1 MQTSLR
7 LFLLAGSLCILLFI
21 ARKIQKSQIKIADSI
36 FWLLFSLALIIFAA
50 FPGFASAL
58 AGFFG
63 FMATSNF
70 IFSFVVGIILLK
82 EFNNAREIS
91 QLNHKIETL
100 TQEMALSD
108 LKHREEIAELQ
119 MAQKRKANT
128 SFEER

>member
-1 MQTSLR
+1 MHTSLR
-7 LFLLAGSLCILLFI
+7 IFLLAGSFFILFFI

-36 FWLLFSLALIIFAA
+36 FWMLFSIVLILFAIFPSLAD
-50 FPGFASAL
+50 AL

-70 IFSFVVGIILLK
+70 VFSFVVGIILIK

-91 QLNHKIETL
+91 QLNNKIEML

-108 LKHREEIAELQ
+108 LNYRNEIAEL
-119 MAQKRKANT
+119 KSKLEVTKDKNL
-128 SFEER
+128 EE